1 MFQQFHPAVMAAIVI
16 ALIAAVVII
25 YKKANKKEYFDVDI
39 PLPEDIKIISGK
51 AKKQTR

>member
-1 MFQQFHPAVMAAIVI
+1 MFQQFHPAVMVAIVI

-39 PLPEDIKIISGK
+39 PMPEKLRTDLMYG
-51 AKKQTR
+51 R